1 MTSTPAKRLGSATSD
16 RKQLREL
23 IRLLVLES
31 LLAALDGEEGP
42 RKRRRYR
49 RRAKAVRPRRKKRGG
64 GVKMVFQAETGF

>member
-1 MTSTPAKRLGSATSD
+1 MTSTPAKRPGSTTSGLN
-16 RKQLREL
+16 RLRSL

-49 RRAKAVRPRRKKRGG
+49 RRVKATRPRPKKRGG
-64 GVKMVFQAETGF
+64 GVKIRISTS